1 MTDKPLLQLQRQRPH
16 YLTQHYRCLQ
26 SLRNLVFNDFRNLPR
41 SHHCCERHIH
51 HRNQQHL
58 QCFTPTHCPHR
69 SHWHCLWSSICL
81 PPRWWISG
89 ASDMREAAS
98 GIALVCI
105 TVTEC
110 HWQRR
115 WKVYGGLSEQQTM
128 GSLHHNSFCYVL
140 REHNNQPLMFC
151 WIRRGV
157 VFILRVERT
166 KWSNKTIPLTNIYCG
181 RLLTVHVLAAP
192 SRENIR

>member
-1 MTDKPLLQLQRQRPH
+1 MDFLLVPSGCVKMRSASVTHHTNILTMTDEPLLRLQRQPPH

-81 PPRWWISG
+81 PPCWWISG
-89 ASDMREAAS
+89 ASDMREAAW
-98 GIALVCI
+98 GIVLMCI

-110 HWQRR
+110 HWQRQWR
-115 WKVYGGLSEQQTM
+115 FVVASSNDKQWDHSTTIHSVS
-128 GSLHHNSFCYVL
+128 
-140 REHNNQPLMFC
+140 C
-151 WIRRGV
+151 WGN
-157 VFILRVERT
+157 T
-166 KWSNKTIPLTNIYCG
+166 TINHWCFVG
-181 RLLTVHVLAAP
+181 
-192 SRENIR
+192 